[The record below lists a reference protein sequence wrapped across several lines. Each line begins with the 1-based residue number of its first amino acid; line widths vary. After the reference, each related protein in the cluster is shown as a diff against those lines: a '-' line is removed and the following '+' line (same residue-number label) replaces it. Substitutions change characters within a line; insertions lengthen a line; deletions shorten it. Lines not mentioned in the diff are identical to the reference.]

1 MRIEHLYVKNFRG
14 FEEREFTFHPH
25 FNVLVGDNGTG
36 KTALLEALKVAAGS
50 WLRGIRGHNG
60 KDIQKTDI
68 RESSLYNASSGTY
81 EHPRQFDV
89 VVQAA
94 GVFRMFSTDEER
106 RFSWKRVRTDSGM
119 LQSGDQDLVDYA
131 RTVDNHIR
139 GGEPAVLP
147 IIAYYGTDRLHH
159 PTARTQPEAL
169 SKEQDSPFDGY
180 TDCLDGRVHDKYLTA
195 WIDRQERIAFKR
207 EGKETEM
214 YALVKEALSGVIP
227 NARNVDYDPSREE
240 VVVRFENDTV
250 SPLSNLSDG
259 FRTVLAMVGDLAIR
273 IALLNSRHLENQTLE
288 QTNGIVLIDELDLH
302 LHPKWQ
308 RHIVDDLQSV
318 FPQIQF
324 ITTTHSPFIVQSLD
338 EGEFRSLEGDDP
350 ISSIQNKDLDTIAEG
365 LMGLSRTLKSMRTRT
380 AKELDEEAAKRY
392 RELRQDTLE
401 QIRMLDTRIDLE
413 RDLDA
418 VAEKVMGVSHAETS
432 RRYQAMKESALE
444 YLRMLDEQEELTS
457 RERLEAFKER
467 LAETVA
473 PYADNPA
480 YQAFLERKR
489 LKEIGE

>member
-1 MRIEHLYVKNFRG
+1 MRIDQLYVKNFRG
-14 FEEREFTFHPH
+14 FEEREFTFHPY

-60 KDIQKTDI
+60 KDIRKSDI
-68 RESSLYNASSGTY
+68 RESSHYNASSGTY
-81 EHPRQFDV
+81 EHPRQFEV
-89 VVQAA
+89 VVEAE
-94 GVFRMFSTDEER
+94 GVFQTFSPDKEQ
-106 RFSWKRVRTDSGM
+106 RFRWKRVRTDSGM
-119 LQSGDQDLVDYA
+119 LQSGDQDIVDYA
-131 RTVDNHIR
+131 RAVDDHIR
-139 GGEPAVLP
+139 SGEPAALP

-159 PTARTQPEAL
+159 PTPRTQPDEL

-180 TDCLDGRVHDKYLTA
+180 DDCLEGRVHTKYLTA

-214 YALVKEALSGVIP
+214 YTLVKEALSGVIP

-240 VVVRFENDTV
+240 VVVRFEDGSV

-273 IALLNSRHLENQTLE
+273 IALLNSRHLENETLE
-288 QTNGIVLIDELDLH
+288 QTHGVVLIDELDLH

-308 RHIVDDLQSV
+308 RRIVDDLQSV

-324 ITTTHSPFIVQSLD
+324 ITTTHSPFIVQALD

-350 ISSIQNKDLDTIAEG
+350 VSSIQNKDLDTIAEG
-365 LMGLSRTLKSMRTRT
+365 LMGLSRTLDALGEDASSH
-380 AKELDEEAAKRY
+380 LNEASVQEY
-392 RELRQDTLE
+392 RRLRESTLE
-401 QIRMLDTRIDLE
+401 QIKRMDARIDLE
-413 RDLDA
+413 RDLDS
-418 VAEKVMGVSHAETS
+418 VAEEVMGVSHAETS

-444 YLRMLDEQEELTS
+444 YLRMLDEREDLTS

-489 LKEIGE
+489 MKEIGE